1 MKNFGYTSYTVE
13 EAKRKMERYCVF
25 QERCHREIL
34 QKLQQMRMIPEAID
48 EIIVH
53 LIEHDFLNEGRF
65 SENFALGKF
74 RQKNWGKLR
83 IRRELKARGIGDYLI
98 RQALLKIS
106 DSDYLSAL
114 KLLVEKKSLQ
124 FEMLTLE
131 EKNRKLYHYLAYRGW
146 ESDLIM
152 EQLRNA
158 HWG

>member
-1 MKNFGYTSYTVE
+1 
-13 EAKRKMERYCVF
+13 MERYCVF

-98 RQALLKIS
+98 KQALLKIS
-106 DSDYLSAL
+106 DSDYLAEL
-114 KLLVEKKSLQ
+114 KLLVEKKSVQ

>member
-1 MKNFGYTSYTVE
+1 
-13 EAKRKMERYCVF
+13 MERYCVF